1 MVMLNSGCVAFCTRP
16 AAPSVSQE
24 RVQQGNARR
33 ETRTYDFVGREPDD
47 LRRPLLFRPAEARRK
62 HGPAELVFGRTGT
75 CTTNAR
81 EHRTRRKRRIGPG
94 LGLGLSGDRPSAL
107 ALVHASWSSAL
118 RAAEGKTRCCAAE
131 SPARQYSV
139 WYASEFLER
148 ESAAGQRSCFVDV
161 SRSPSRHTY
170 FGGLS
175 RSPPAGCWPA
185 SRTYSCSALR
195 LNMESAARDERQLQT
210 TPGTKHAPST
220 SSHAS
225 SPASWCGDCGCGC
238 SASPA
243 GCPYPDTPSASSSAN
258 APPTHHE

>member
-1 MVMLNSGCVAFCTRP
+1 MTASVCVMVMLNSGCVAFCTRP
-16 AAPSVSQE
+16 AAPSVGQE

-94 LGLGLSGDRPSAL
+94 PGLGLSGDRPSAL

-148 ESAAGQRSCFVDV
+148 
-161 SRSPSRHTY
+161 
-170 FGGLS
+170 
-175 RSPPAGCWPA
+175 
-185 SRTYSCSALR
+185 
-195 LNMESAARDERQLQT
+195 ARPVRD
-210 TPGTKHAPST
+210 
-220 SSHAS
+220 
-225 SPASWCGDCGCGC
+225 PASWTSLDPRVDTHTLEACRGVRRRGVGPRAGRTPAAPCG
-238 SASPA
+238 
-243 GCPYPDTPSASSSAN
+243 
-258 APPTHHE
+258 